1 MGKNLRENT
10 NLCLEIMNSRRQ
22 AKETLV
28 TWYKFWRKR
37 EENAEKNYGETSI
50 KKTASSL
57 LFFWLF
63 FAKLLHAKSKRAS
76 REKWRKPEKK
86 K

>member
-22 AKETLV
+22 EKETLV

-50 KKTASSL
+50 K
-57 LFFWLF
+57 
-63 FAKLLHAKSKRAS
+63 
-76 REKWRKPEKK
+76 
-86 K
+86 

>member
-1 MGKNLRENT
+1 MGKKLRETT

-22 AKETLV
+22 AKGNLGHV
-28 TWYKFWRKR
+28 VQIWRKR
-37 EENAEKNYGETSI
+37 EENAEKNYG
-50 KKTASSL
+50 ASSL

-63 FAKLLHAKSKRAS
+63 FSKLLHAKSKRAS
-76 REKWRKPEKK
+76 REKWGRKPEKK